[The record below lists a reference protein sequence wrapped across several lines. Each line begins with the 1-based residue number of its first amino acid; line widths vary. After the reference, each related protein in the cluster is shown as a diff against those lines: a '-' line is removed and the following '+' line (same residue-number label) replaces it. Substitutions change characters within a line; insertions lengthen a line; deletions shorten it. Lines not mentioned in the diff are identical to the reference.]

1 MNNRF
6 ARLIKSGEI
15 ATVSDLK
22 SEFKALAKLTHPDLL
37 GPGAAGDDFVHLRA
51 EYEAALRDFVKH
63 RFGSGG
69 PRAGDVFDR
78 RDFYAALLALFKRGF
93 PKEPRHEKERQRYDY
108 CKYLVRAQLA
118 AWDSGY
124 PDLLDEFE
132 YDLIA
137 RKRSSPRGYEAALA
151 IALGIFEYHAAG
163 TAIIRTSVGLEF
175 SLLASG
181 VDVGGA
187 AGLAAGYSDGTLGFL
202 GLLVKDMERGPA
214 LI

>member
-6 ARLIKSGEI
+6 VRLIKSGEI

-37 GPGAAGDDFVHLRA
+37 GPEAAGDDFVSLRA

-63 RFGSGG
+63 RFGAAGS
-69 PRAGDVFDR
+69 RAASIFDR
-78 RDFYAALLALFKRGF
+78 RDFYVALLALFKRGF

-108 CKYLVRAQLA
+108 CKYLVRAQLD
-118 AWDSGY
+118 AWDFGY
-124 PDLLDEFE
+124 AALFDEFE
-132 YDLIA
+132 SALIA
-137 RKRSSPRGYEAALA
+137 RKRSSPSGYEAALG

-163 TAIIRTSVGLEF
+163 TAIIRTSVGLEY
-175 SLLASG
+175 SLLAFG
-181 VDVGGA
+181 VDGGGA
-187 AGLAAGYSDGTLGFL
+187 AGLSAGYADGALGFL

-214 LI
+214 LA